1 MKKSL
6 KLSLSYLIIGLLL
19 GVYYREAT
27 KAMSFSGDT
36 MLSVVHTHLL
46 ILGATFFFIV
56 AICCK
61 VYNIDSYKHFNKFL
75 ILYNV
80 GFIMVIT
87 MMLVRGSLQVFNV
100 AISSGIDGMI
110 SGFAGISHITLSA
123 GLVFF
128 AVVIKKSLNTADK
141 KVA

>member
-6 KLSLSYLIIGLLL
+6 KLALSYLIMGLLL

-27 KAMSFSGDT
+27 KGMGYVGDT
-36 MLSVVHTHLL
+36 MLGVVHTHSLM
-46 ILGATFFFIV
+46 LGAAFFFVV

-61 VYNIDSYKHFNKFL
+61 VFAIDGYKHFNKFL
-75 ILYNV
+75 ILYNI

-100 AISSGIDGMI
+100 ELSSGIDSMI
-110 SGFAGISHITLSA
+110 SGFAGISHIVLSS

-128 AVVIKKSLNTADK
+128 AVVVKKSLGEKDK
-141 KVA
+141 GVA

>member
-1 MKKSL
+1 MG
-6 KLSLSYLIIGLLL
+6 LIL

-27 KAMSFSGDT
+27 KGMGFTGDT
-36 MLSVVHTHLL
+36 MLAVVHTHSL

-61 VYNIDSYKHFNKFL
+61 VFNLDSYKHFNKML
-75 ILYNV
+75 VLYNI
-80 GFIMVIT
+80 GFLMVII

-100 AISSGIDGMI
+100 AISSGIDSMI
-110 SGFAGISHITLSA
+110 SGFAGISHIILSA

-128 AVVIKKSLNTADK
+128 AVAVKKSLANNDK
-141 KVA
+141 INA